1 MKFRQIRSSQSSEAT
16 LWFLGWGFDS
26 SIEPFIADEGNVYLL
41 WDYASLELSLDVSAF
56 SSVTVKAW
64 SMGVWAAEA
73 FLAAHTEIRASRTEA
88 YCGTPR
94 PADASYGIG
103 AEAIRLTIDHW
114 DEVNRRKFARK
125 VAIDAKLAA
134 SIAPLLEARDAASQ
148 RSELQSILSAQSE
161 LPDRIWDLAVIS
173 KRDRIFPAESQ
184 RQWWGGHA
192 RSVEE
197 RDIPHW
203 PFAQSPNIDV

>member
-1 MKFRQIRSSQSSEAT
+1 MKFRHIRSSQSSEAT

-41 WDYASLELSLDVSAF
+41 WDYTSLELSLDASAF

-73 FLAAHTEIRASRTEA
+73 FLDAHTEVRASRTEA
-88 YCGTPR
+88 YCGTPL

-125 VAIDAKLAA
+125 VAVDSSLAA
-134 SIAPLLEARDAASQ
+134 TLSPLLETRGLDSQ
-148 RSELQSILSAQSE
+148 RSELQSILDAQTE
-161 LPDRIWDLAVIS
+161 LPRRVWDLAVVS
-173 KRDRIFPAESQ
+173 KRDRIFPVASQ
-184 RQWWGGHA
+184 RAWWSGRA
-192 RSVEE
+192 RSIDE

-203 PFAQSPNIDV
+203 PFSISPQP